1 MLTTEG
7 AADSLRL
14 CISAPDRYTVK
25 QILQLFHP
33 LRPLTRDAPHLDG
46 GPFGPDQ
53 AQDGMTWMPDRRYE
67 SDMDIVPAARPAT
80 TVPLTARG
88 GASNAA

>member
-25 QILQLFHP
+25 QTAAVSSTSP
-33 LRPLTRDAPHLDG
+33 VNPRRPPPRR

-53 AQDGMTWMPDRRYE
+53 TEDGMTWTPDRGYE
-67 SDMDIVPAARPAT
+67 SDIVPAARPAT